1 MSLLQFLR
9 LFNLYHWLAAGACG
23 LVACERAL
31 CLAKRVNPFPNREP
45 VHRLMAGDNH
55 AIILLKQA
63 PSLKDARVV
72 SRHSPRSKERNL
84 QKLTAVLDNTR
95 PAMSKTSLDFR
106 FFCDVNQNLKAA
118 FAVNHLSGPVK
129 KQKFTSQVSQK
140 IDSTNVQ
147 SFFYFSPK
155 CLYSVRLY

>member
-9 LFNLYHWLAAGACG
+9 LFNLYHWLAAGACD

-118 FAVNHLSGPVK
+118 FAVNHLSGPVR
-129 KQKFTSQVSQK
+129 KQKCTS
-140 IDSTNVQ
+140 TGQ
-147 SFFYFSPK
+147 SKDRQYKCTEFLQFF
-155 CLYSVRLY
+155 V